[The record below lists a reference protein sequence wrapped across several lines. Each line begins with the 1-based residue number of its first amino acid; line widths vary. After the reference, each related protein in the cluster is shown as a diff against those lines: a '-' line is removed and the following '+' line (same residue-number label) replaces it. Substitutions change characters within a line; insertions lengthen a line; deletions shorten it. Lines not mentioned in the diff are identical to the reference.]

1 MKWHIVCRIGEEDT
15 FLPEVEEAV
24 ERCLVLHFSG
34 GATNERIRESVIA
47 TIEER
52 YEATLSGSVQDFLY
66 ASMGAYIADL
76 CIPRR
81 TAEDRWSRVLTL
93 HLPVFVQSRWRS
105 ASRSFAAALE
115 FLTGDDWT
123 ISVRER
129 CGDRPEPSAPTDS
142 ELPRTV
148 SLLSGGLDSLVGA
161 IDLLSTGDAI
171 AFVSHHGGG
180 LTPKFQND
188 TFGALRVRYGDQ
200 CCENQFYVVGPQL
213 GGDGENSMRS
223 RSILFLGLGV
233 AVANALGKSVPVV
246 VPENG
251 LISLNI
257 PLTRTRSGSSSTR
270 TTHPHFI
277 ARLRQTLI
285 DLGLS
290 NAIEMPYR
298 HLTKG
303 EMLANAADHDALE
316 SMLPLTMSCS
326 HPEVARWKGGTP
338 GMHCGYCFPCLI
350 RRAAVTAAGL
360 EEADAPYTFD
370 VRHRAPTGTRASD
383 LRAVKI
389 ALARD
394 EESGSPNSFR
404 VLEAGPLPS
413 DEILEFVGVYE
424 RGMSELVAFLGWKR

>member
-15 FLPEVEEAV
+15 FLPEVEAV
-24 ERCLVLHFSG
+24 DRCLVLHFSG
-34 GATNERIRESVIA
+34 GGTNQRVRESVVA
-47 TIEER
+47 TIEKR

-76 CIPRR
+76 RIPRR
-81 TAEDRWSRVLTL
+81 TAEDRWSRALTL

-129 CGDRPEPSAPTDS
+129 CGDRPEPSAPTDP

-180 LTPKFQND
+180 STPKFQND
-188 TFGALRVRYGDQ
+188 TFGTLRVRYGEQ
-200 CCENQFYVVGPQL
+200 CSKNQFYVVGPKL
-213 GGDGENSMRS
+213 GGDGEPSKRS
-223 RSILFLGLGV
+223 RSMLFFGLGV
-233 AVANALGKSVPVV
+233 AVANAIGETVPVV

-277 ARLRQTLI
+277 ARLRQALI
-285 DLGLS
+285 DLGVS
-290 NAIEMPYR
+290 NDIEMPYR

-303 EMLANAADHDALE
+303 EMLANAADRDALE
-316 SMLPLTMSCS
+316 TMLPLTMSCS
-326 HPEVARWKGGTP
+326 HSEVARWKGATP
-338 GMHCGYCFPCLI
+338 GVHCGYCFPCLI

-394 EESGSPNSFR
+394 AQSGSPNSFR

-413 DEILEFVGVYE
+413 DEILEFVGVYG